1 MIKLTNVQKY
11 YGHTHALTGVNLEVK
26 EPGIYCLLGRNGA
39 GKTTLLKTIA
49 GHMDPSAGS
58 VEINGKTVSV
68 ASASSDV
75 RFIESNA
82 AQFNMPLR
90 SLFAAAAELDSRFD
104 LAYANNLAAS
114 FNLDT
119 SKKYRQLSF
128 GMEVM
133 ANTILGMASDVP
145 VLILDEPVL
154 GFDAIMRKT
163 FYQLLGESCA
173 QKPKIVIV
181 STHLIDE
188 IAGVAS
194 RLVILDK
201 GSILL
206 HTDINEIDEKAYS
219 VTGPADAVLAATKGL
234 NVLAQRK
241 VGGFVSLSIYDNRIA
256 DGSAYNIQALGL
268 QEFFISLVGG
278 E

>member
-128 GMEVM
+128 GMKVM